1 MANETID
8 VIGNII
14 QAVSILNKTDEYLE
28 SLTDRLSECDSLI
41 SDYEH
46 FIEKT
51 PLEEIDLQKLYSDMK
66 SNFEKRR
73 VIKNDMTISN
83 NYKNMVS
90 RFNNIT
96 NREFL
101 IQSLKNIQS
110 KLGTKY
116 HNRILKQEDIEK
128 LKEFFKNNIT
138 AFSGNSGVGKSTLI
152 NNIFSDDIALEGK
165 ISAKNKKGKKIKY
178 IINRRPSSIKKLS
191 PSGQYRAKKVEKAK
205 SSVLCKVEHVFA
217 VVKRLFKYRRTRYRG
232 LEKQTAK
239 LNIMFALAN
248 FYLADS
254 EFVKSLSA

>member
-28 SLTDRLSECDSLI
+28 SLTYRLSECDSLI

-128 LKEFFKNNIT
+128 LKEFQT
-138 AFSGNSGVGKSTLI
+138 
-152 NNIFSDDIALEGK
+152 
-165 ISAKNKKGKKIKY
+165 
-178 IINRRPSSIKKLS
+178 
-191 PSGQYRAKKVEKAK
+191 VEKKKRGRPKKAK
-205 SSVLCKVEHVFA
+205 EGV
-217 VVKRLFKYRRTRYRG
+217 
-232 LEKQTAK
+232 
-239 LNIMFALAN
+239 
-248 FYLADS
+248 
-254 EFVKSLSA
+254 